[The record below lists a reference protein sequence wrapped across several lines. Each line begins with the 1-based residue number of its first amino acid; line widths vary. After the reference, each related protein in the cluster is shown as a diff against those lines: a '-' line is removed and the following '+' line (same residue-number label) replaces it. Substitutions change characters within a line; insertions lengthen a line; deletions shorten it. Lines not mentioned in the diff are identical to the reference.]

1 MKEKNNSQEKDIV
14 DRIVDQLKATEE
26 LPYQDGAWER
36 FRADHLP
43 KTVRKRIVPI
53 WMSSAAACVALAVLG
68 FWYFSPGETDLSQP
82 TFTSISTQQPATS
95 NVEKLKSDE
104 VHNQLSGSSEELQPQ
119 LDIHYNSISGA
130 DQNNR
135 LSAVHVAKSW
145 MIKFQPTLS
154 AASTDIHNTIKSSG
168 KKLYFYPDA
177 DEAEVV
183 KRSER
188 TFPSVFAD
196 NKATSTATMQEVVGE
211 SKRFS
216 FNDKFDFG
224 VVVAP
229 SSTDQRVNFGG
240 GLMLSYNVTK
250 QLSVRTG
257 ASFQQYEVGTLRDPS
272 QIASMEVAASPD
284 RPLQTD
290 VGMAGSSLMA
300 RVPLIPNVNA
310 ITGMVRTIDIPL
322 EAKYSFYKG
331 LYAGAGISYAT
342 VLGQQRFAHYIEN
355 VNANPYGS
363 GLPSNESEMRAAVQP
378 VVRTMESANTNVN
391 SSGFGGFVNM
401 SVGKEMKLKR
411 GPSVSLE
418 PYVKLPVGSFKR
430 ADMNY
435 TNGGLRIIT
444 NF

>member
-1 MKEKNNSQEKDIV
+1 
-14 DRIVDQLKATEE
+14 
-26 LPYQDGAWER
+26 
-36 FRADHLP
+36 
-43 KTVRKRIVPI
+43 
-53 WMSSAAACVALAVLG
+53 
-68 FWYFSPGETDLSQP
+68 
-82 TFTSISTQQPATS
+82 
-95 NVEKLKSDE
+95 
-104 VHNQLSGSSEELQPQ
+104 
-119 LDIHYNSISGA
+119 
-130 DQNNR
+130 
-135 LSAVHVAKSW
+135 
-145 MIKFQPTLS
+145 
-154 AASTDIHNTIKSSG
+154 
-168 KKLYFYPDA
+168 
-177 DEAEVV
+177 
-183 KRSER
+183 
-188 TFPSVFAD
+188 
-196 NKATSTATMQEVVGE
+196 
-211 SKRFS
+211 
-216 FNDKFDFG
+216 
-224 VVVAP
+224 
-229 SSTDQRVNFGG
+229 
-240 GLMLSYNVTK
+240 MLSYNVTK

-355 VNANPYGS
+355 VNANPYGA